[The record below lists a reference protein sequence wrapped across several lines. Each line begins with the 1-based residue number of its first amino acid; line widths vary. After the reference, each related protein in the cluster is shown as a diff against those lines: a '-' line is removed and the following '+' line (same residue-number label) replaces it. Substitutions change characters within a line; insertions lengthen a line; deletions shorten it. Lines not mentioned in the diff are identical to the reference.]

1 MVLLRPGS
9 QVTVV
14 PQRPAE
20 TVKPRK
26 KENKKKHHS
35 KRKRTKTLQK
45 KKNGSFRS
53 QQMY

>member
-9 QVTVV
+9 QEAVSV

-26 KENKKKHHS
+26 NTIVEEKEQKPYQKTAPLGAIKCL
-35 KRKRTKTLQK
+35 KRL
-45 KKNGSFRS
+45 
-53 QQMY
+53 